1 LKYPNRVKEIRNA
14 KKNCNQTDLA
24 EKIGM
29 ERSFLAHIE
38 SGERKIPKKY
48 VDKLC
53 IVLNISV
60 DELFGHSEIE
70 RIDDSILSSAIE
82 IVDSVVDA
90 SDLTENQRLNL
101 LKHTYKMVKE
111 ALEKKMTNEQLEDEV
126 NKLKLELD
134 KEVSEIQERR
144 RNIFNFFKKPSN

>member
-1 LKYPNRVKEIRNA
+1 MKYPNRVKEIRTE
-14 KKNCNQTDLA
+14 KSCSQTDLA
-24 EKIGM
+24 EKIGID
-29 ERSFLAHIE
+29 RSFLAHIE
-38 SGERKIPKKY
+38 SGERKIPKRY

-53 IVLNISV
+53 IVLNVSV
-60 DELFGHSEIE
+60 DDLFGHSEVE

-111 ALEKKMTNEQLEDEV
+111 ALEREMTNEQLEDEV
-126 NKLKLELD
+126 NKLKHELD
-134 KEVSEIQERR
+134 KEVSDIKERKK
-144 RNIFNFFKKPSN
+144 NIFNFFKKPSN

>member
-1 LKYPNRVKEIRNA
+1 MKYPNRVKEIRNA

-29 ERSFLAHIE
+29 ERSFLARIE
-38 SGERKIPKKY
+38 SGERKIPKRY

-53 IVLNISV
+53 IVLNVSV
-60 DELFGHSEIE
+60 DDLFGHSEIE

-126 NKLKLELD
+126 NKLKLKLD

>member
-1 LKYPNRVKEIRNA
+1 MKYPNRVKEIRNA

-29 ERSFLAHIE
+29 ERSFLARIE
-38 SGERKIPKKY
+38 SGERKIPKRY

-53 IVLNISV
+53 IVLNVSV
-60 DELFGHSEIE
+60 DDLFGHSEIE

-101 LKHTYKMVKE
+101 LKHAYKMVKE
-111 ALEKKMTNEQLEDEV
+111 ALEREMSNEQLEDEV
-126 NKLKLELD
+126 NKLKHELD
-134 KEVSEIQERR
+134 KEVSEIKDRR
-144 RNIFNFFKKPSN
+144 KNIFNFFKKPSN